1 MNKFIVLIAVV
12 LFFSAVAFL
21 FNSNT
26 EVDDMTDDSQV
37 VKQGDMVSVQ
47 YTGKFESGEV
57 FDTSVGK
64 QPLTFSAGAGQMIEG
79 FDKAVMGMAVGDK
92 KTVTLPPEEAY
103 GAAGSGHPMAGKTL
117 IFDIELL
124 EIKG

>member
-1 MNKFIVLIAVV
+1 MSKYVVIIIAIIFVL
-12 LFFSAVAFL
+12 AVAFL
-21 FNSNT
+21 FNSNN
-26 EVDDMTDDSQV
+26 EVDNMADESHV

-47 YTGKFESGEV
+47 YTGRFESGEV

-64 QPLTFSAGAGQMIEG
+64 QPLTFSAGAGQMIAG

-103 GAAGSGHPMAGKTL
+103 GPAGSGHQLAGKTL